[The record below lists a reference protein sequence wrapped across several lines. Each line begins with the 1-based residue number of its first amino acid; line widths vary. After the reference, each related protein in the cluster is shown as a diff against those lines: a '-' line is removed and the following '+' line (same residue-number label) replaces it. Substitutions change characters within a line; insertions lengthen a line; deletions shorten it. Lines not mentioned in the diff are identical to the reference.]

1 MKGLETDYLNQCRKE
16 LVGETGILIP
26 ILRIRDNTSLQ
37 DDEFRILSYD
47 KVLWLGCVD
56 MSDDVYQ
63 FMISQVKEVC
73 REHYD
78 LIINKQCVKQLID
91 MLRENYP
98 AVVEG
103 LVPEKISY
111 LQVQRR
117 LQEVLRETGTIRDL
131 IHILEDLE
139 DQGKYIYMG
148 WYTSNKENAE
158 KVTSIDTSKLGNI
171 VLYAQWEN
179 DELYYASEKY
189 KVGENDID
197 IYEDGD
203 IYLDKIEPN
212 TTVKELTENSDTNGL
227 ITVIDAEG
235 NELEGDDLVGT
246 GMTIKVR
253 RYQEEITM
261 TAVVMGDLNGDGIV
275 TATDLSALNQTILKL
290 TTIEGAVFMAADLD
304 DNDKL
309 TATDLSTINNA
320 ILGNIKLTY
329 EKEKN
334 DNSNQ
339 T

>member
-1 MKGLETDYLNQCRKE
+1 MNKIGEIICRTRQNKNMTQEEFASRLGVTPQAISRWERGSSLPDISLVKGICEILSISANTLLSIESKEEVIEDNDINMEKAIRSNFFAEELVLEFGSALIPYAMKGLETDYLNQCRKE

-63 FMISQVKEVC
+63 LMISQVKEVC

-139 DQGKYIYMG
+139 E
-148 WYTSNKENAE
+148 S
-158 KVTSIDTSKLGNI
+158 
-171 VLYAQWEN
+171 
-179 DELYYASEKY
+179 
-189 KVGENDID
+189 
-197 IYEDGD
+197 
-203 IYLDKIEPN
+203 
-212 TTVKELTENSDTNGL
+212 
-227 ITVIDAEG
+227 
-235 NELEGDDLVGT
+235 
-246 GMTIKVR
+246 
-253 RYQEEITM
+253 YQ
-261 TAVVMGDLNGDGIV
+261 L
-275 TATDLSALNQTILKL
+275 
-290 TTIEGAVFMAADLD
+290 
-304 DNDKL
+304 
-309 TATDLSTINNA
+309 
-320 ILGNIKLTY
+320 
-329 EKEKN
+329 
-334 DNSNQ
+334 
-339 T
+339 